1 MRGTEKGEEGR
12 RTKNFVL
19 SHVLLLSLF
28 LPEELGQAYAHG
40 QASRR
45 LDEQTREIGRAHV

>member
-45 LDEQTREIGRAHV
+45 LDEQTRG